1 MATTTFP
8 VNDAMAV
15 KLYSK
20 KVIEAER
27 DTSDVAK
34 LMGEDDD
41 SIIQEK
47 KDTSKGPGDQV
58 TFALR
63 ARLSG
68 KGFTEGQKAQGNA
81 ESLSFYSDAVVINE
95 LGMTVGVRNKGS
107 TIDAQRV
114 PFNLREE
121 GKSGLVQWWKDRRS
135 VSIFNHACGYTV
147 ANTESATSGSVYT
160 GMNTVV
166 APSSGRQIWAGTAT
180 ADSGLT
186 SADTFTVAL
195 IDRAKERATVG
206 DNIIRPTMVGGQPK
220 YVMYL
225 DPAQVTSLRTN
236 AGSGGWLDITRA
248 AMQGGEVTKNPIY
261 TGALGEWNNVILR
274 YSQDVT
280 QGINAGAAVTTVR
293 RAVLMGAQA
302 IVCAYGNSNNY
313 GPMTYR
319 WSEELFDHDRELE
332 LGAWAIWG
340 CKKTRFNSADFGT
353 LVVST
358 FAVRA

>member
-1 MATTTFP
+1 MSTTSFP

-27 DTSDVAK
+27 DTSEVAK
-34 LMGEDDD
+34 LMGESDD

-81 ESLSFYSDAVVINE
+81 EGLSFYSDAVVINE

-114 PFNLREE
+114 PFNLREQ
-121 GKSGLVQWWKDRRS
+121 GKSGLVEWWKDRKATS
-135 VSIFNHACGYTV
+135 VFNHACGYTV
-147 ANTESATSGSVYT
+147 ANTESATSGSVFC

-166 APSSGRQIWAGTAT
+166 APSADRHIWAGSAT
-180 ADSGLT
+180 SDATLT
-186 SADTFTVAL
+186 SADTFTVSL
-195 IDRAKERATVG
+195 IDRAVEKARIG
-206 DNIIRPTMVGGQPK
+206 NNMIRPTMVGGAPK
-220 YVMYL
+220 YVMYI
-225 DPAQVTSLRTN
+225 DEAQRTSLRTN
-236 AGSGGWLDITRA
+236 AGAGGWLDITRA
-248 AMQGGEVTKNPIY
+248 AMQGGKITGNPIY
-261 TGALGEWNNVILR
+261 TNALGEWNNVILR
-274 YSQDVT
+274 STQDVT
-280 QGINAGAAVTTVR
+280 QGINSGSAVTTVR

-302 IVCAYGNSNNY
+302 LVCAYGNSNNY

-332 LGAWAIWG
+332 LGAWSIWG
-340 CKKTRFNSADFGT
+340 CKKTRFNSSDFGT

-358 FAVRA
+358 YAVRQ

>member
-8 VNDAMAV
+8 VSDAMAV
-15 KLYSK
+15 KLWSK
-20 KVIEAER
+20 KVAEAER

-34 LMGEDDD
+34 LMGESDD
-41 SIIQEK
+41 SIIQVK
-47 KDTSKGPGDQV
+47 RDTSKGPGDQV

-68 KGFTEGQKAQGNA
+68 KGFTSGQKAEGNA

-95 LGMTVGVRNKGS
+95 LGQTVGVRSKN

-114 PFNLREE
+114 PFDLREQ
-121 GKSGLVQWWKDRRS
+121 GKEGLVQWWKDRKS
-135 VSIFNHACGYTV
+135 VSVFNHACGYTL
-147 ANTESATSGSVYT
+147 ANTESATSGSVFT

-166 APSSGRQIWAGTAT
+166 APSSGRHIWAGSAT
-180 ADSGLT
+180 TDGTIT
-186 SADTFTVAL
+186 SADTFTVSL
-195 IDRAKERATVG
+195 IDRAKEKATVG
-206 DNIIRPTMVGGQPK
+206 DNIIRPTMVGGMPK

-225 DPAQVTSLRTN
+225 DPSQVTSLRTN

-261 TGALGEWNNVILR
+261 TGALGEWNGVILR

-280 QGINAGAAVTTVR
+280 QGINTTAVTTVR

-302 IVCAYGNSNNY
+302 LVCAYGNANSY

-319 WSEELFDHDRELE
+319 WSEELFDHERELE
-332 LGAWAIWG
+332 LGAWTIWG

-358 FAVRA
+358 YAVRA